1 MKNPSKPKHA
11 LIFSQWNDFIIAQVG
26 IINLR
31 RRGETY
37 SHPRISLFMQLNH
50 PLQQRGEIT
59 EVCQIYNH
67 QSTNSNKYMSVNV

>member
-1 MKNPSKPKHA
+1 MKNPSKPKQA
-11 LIFSQWNDFIIAQVG
+11 LIFSQWCDFIIAQVG
-26 IINLR
+26 IINHR
-31 RRGETY
+31 RRGEKN